1 LFYLEIDQHAKQL
14 TISQRDLS
22 GDVAQR
28 RQVSAE
34 PVGLLGGVSYSN
46 HSRHSFQGSL
56 GGGNLRTNPNMLS
69 EGAILHR
76 NHCEVVHG
84 LGLTFLL
91 STS

>member
-34 PVGLLGGVSYSN
+34 PVGLLGG
-46 HSRHSFQGSL
+46 F
-56 GGGNLRTNPNMLS
+56 RTQTIRGIRS
-69 EGAILHR
+69 KVR
-76 NHCEVVHG
+76 
-84 LGLTFLL
+84 
-91 STS
+91 